1 MWRPVMMLSSSSLP
15 CCSIE
20 ADPTTWRLSRPK
32 RPNPIPIGKRK
43 SADLSADRA
52 LTAGCH
58 RNNIPTRAQ
67 LASVA
72 SGEKTKSR
80 ASLLKWPPLPTPK
93 KKRKPSDEDF
103 FRCSRYQCCC
113 CCCCNCRYSSHPG
126 GPVLSRRQSSCCWPV
141 QQRCCWSSLP
151 TMLSNWCRC

>member
-1 MWRPVMMLSSSSLP
+1 MYTSYRW
-15 CCSIE
+15 
-20 ADPTTWRLSRPK
+20 DLSRLVWT
-32 RPNPIPIGKRK
+32 RARY
-43 SADLSADRA
+43 LSADRA

-67 LASVA
+67 LASAA

-113 CCCCNCRYSSHPG
+113 CCYCNCRYSSHPT
-126 GPVLSRRQSSCCWPV
+126 
-141 QQRCCWSSLP
+141 QQNGRKINEKCA
-151 TMLSNWCRC
+151 R